1 MAYNSKFTGAQIDAL
16 LDASE
21 AMQTSKED
29 VTNKVTSISADADDD
44 HYPSAKAVFDVV
56 LPVNKEE
63 HPSDEEIMQ
72 PTATYDN
79 FGAYVNGAVY
89 TSIWK
94 AFVFKLNPDI
104 ITHFRYY
111 SNNQYGKYYI
121 IMRKVADTGDAK
133 TDFAPVSKLRQKMP
147 QYMPSLVVQGIG
159 YITCYGLYDEENP
172 NDDLY
177 LILNKSYTSEVNNV
191 KVVTY
196 TTLGSDTVISMKPGN
211 VFDNYEY
218 IKSRACLITTGN
230 IFSVEDKI
238 DKVGV
243 VYNTGGVIK
252 YEASYKCVNIKL
264 ELGKYYYFGN
274 YKWRENGGT
283 IGANNMAFIIDI
295 NGKGR
300 QLVSSDIN
308 NDSSWRR
315 ESGFTITAKSI
326 YRENQSDGAFVIK
339 TPSSDDLLTA
349 FDNLYLCLNVGFN
362 GVSPINDLIINEG
375 ITPKEPSISIF
386 GYPLSSDNNEDNP
399 LSGQIVGFFGD
410 SITAGTEGG
419 YVSKVKDKLSLGQ
432 AYNYGSSGA
441 GTARLVDIITGLN
454 IRGGKYATID
464 YNTYAAV
471 TIMIGTNGGVSGNL
485 NNDTPDISIY
495 DINSFPYQY
504 EAEGKTISSVTL
516 NDANDFFKLCFPNT
530 FYGNIA
536 LCIEYIRWKN
546 PNCQIFLITIPPNNR
561 GNDISVRTGIF
572 NICDKL
578 GVPVIDAQCRAG
590 LARYNLS
597 FISIDGT
604 HLNVKGNEL
613 LASFIANELKRQY
626 YKTDIDNQ

>member
-16 LDASE
+16 LDVSE
-21 AMQTSKED
+21 TMQTSKED
-29 VTNKVTSISADADDD
+29 VTNKVTSINADATDEQ
-44 HYPSAKAVFDVV
+44 YPSAKAVFDVV

-79 FGAYVNGAVY
+79 FGVYNAGAVY

-104 ITHFRYY
+104 ITHFKYY
-111 SNNQYGKYYI
+111 SNNLFGKYYI

-147 QYMPSLVVQGIG
+147 QYIPSLAVWGTG
-159 YITCYGLYDEENP
+159 YITCYGLYDEENH

-177 LILNKSYTSEVNNV
+177 LILNKSYTSTVNNV
-191 KVVTY
+191 EVVTY
-196 TTLGSDTVISMKPGN
+196 TTLGSDTVISIKPGN

-218 IKSRACLITTGN
+218 IKSRACMITTGN
-230 IFSVEDKI
+230 IFSVENKI
-238 DKVGV
+238 DNAGV
-243 VYNTGGVIK
+243 IYYTGGLIKYNT
-252 YEASYKCVNIKL
+252 SYQCVNIKL

-283 IGANNMAFIIDI
+283 VGANNMAFLIDI
-295 NGKGR
+295 NGAGR
-300 QLVSSDIN
+300 QLVSSDIK

-315 ESGFTITAKSI
+315 ESGFTITNNSI

-339 TPSSDDLLTA
+339 TPSPDDLLTT
-349 FDNLYLCLNVGFN
+349 FDNLYLCLNVSYN

-375 ITPKEPSISIF
+375 TAPKEPSISVF

-419 YVSKVKDKLSLGQ
+419 YVGKVKDKLSLGQ

-441 GTARLVDIITGLN
+441 DTARLVDIITGLN
-454 IRGGKYATID
+454 IRGGQYAAID
-464 YNTYAAV
+464 YNQYAAV

-504 EAEGKTISSVTL
+504 EAEGKTISSATL
-516 NDANDFFKLCFPNT
+516 NEANDFFKLCFPNT

-597 FISIDGT
+597 FFSIDRT